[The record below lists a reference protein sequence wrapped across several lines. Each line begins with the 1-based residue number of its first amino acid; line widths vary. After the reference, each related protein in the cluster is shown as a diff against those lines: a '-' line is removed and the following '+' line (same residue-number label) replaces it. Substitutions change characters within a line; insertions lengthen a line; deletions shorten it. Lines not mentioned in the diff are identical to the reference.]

1 MEKTKPD
8 AEPPVELTGALAINV
23 VDEQR
28 IPLALAQNA
37 ATNGRLFAVLL
48 VACDLT
54 AVAVFG
60 WRLYLV
66 LALGG
71 VGLAGLGYL
80 GDLLPIGPLRA
91 ALVWINVAL
100 GGLLLLFS
108 LVGAFL

>member
-1 MEKTKPD
+1 MEQIKQPD
-8 AEPPVELTGALAINV
+8 EAPVELSGALAIHI

-28 IPLALAQNA
+28 IPLVVAQNA
-37 ATNGRLFAVLL
+37 AMNGRLFTVLL

-54 AVAVFG
+54 AVAMFG
-60 WRLYLV
+60 WRLYLM

-80 GDLLPIGPLRA
+80 GGLLPIGPLRA